1 MATHSFIVRN
11 QDGTETV
18 VNTPD
23 PGVMLTTPLPVPPP
37 GSGFPPQPRAFFAN
51 VFKIPSLWAVA
62 RTAPYFHDNSAKTL
76 EEVAEHYAFYFRTGQ
91 LRFDFTAQ
99 DEADMVAFLRLLD

>member
-1 MATHSFIVRN
+1 M
-11 QDGTETV
+11 
-18 VNTPD
+18 NTPD

-37 GSGFPPQPRAFFAN
+37 GSGLPAPPRAFFAN

-76 EEVAEHYAFYFRTGQ
+76 GEVAEHYAFYFRTGQ
-91 LRFDFTAQ
+91 LRFNFTSQ
-99 DEADMVAFLRLLD
+99 DEADMVAFLRLLE